1 MTLKEYLSQPG
12 TFPDHC
18 GIEFTLVEEGHAI
31 AYMTVKEAHINAV
44 GLCHGG
50 ALFTLCDQTMAAA
63 LNSHCTVALT
73 IQSSITY
80 HQPAHLGET
89 LKAEAFEAFHHHK
102 IPAGEVRGYGEDG
115 RLVCSMTGI
124 SYHKR
129 EQIECEG
136 LM

>member
-1 MTLKEYLSQPG
+1 MTLKDQLSLPD
-12 TFPDHC
+12 TFPTFL

-31 AYMTVKEAHINAV
+31 AKMKVTERHLNAV
-44 GLCHGG
+44 GICHGG
-50 ALFTLCDQTMAAA
+50 ALFTLCDQVMAAA

-80 HQPAHLGET
+80 HQPAQMGET
-89 LKAEAFEAFHHHK
+89 LQAEAHEAFPHHK
-102 IPAGEVRGYGEDG
+102 IPAGSVKVYGEDG

-124 SYHKR
+124 GYHKKD
-129 EQIECEG
+129 QIECDG